1 MTTYGFGVFE
11 DPTISER
18 VRGVLMTRT
27 NRIDSTEDSGERRK
41 FERHQSDDV
50 APHMNTS
57 VWTSMDRCVSGCLVD
72 QSDGGIGLWVD
83 EAEHFQ
89 IGFQVRVQVSGAK
102 RRTASIVYVEAVEP
116 EGYRLGL
123 AWDEL

>member
-1 MTTYGFGVFE
+1 MTK
-11 DPTISER
+11 
-18 VRGVLMTRT
+18 T
-27 NRIDSTEDSGERRK
+27 NRIDSLDESAERRK
-41 FERHQSDDV
+41 FERHQV
-50 APHMNTS
+50 AEAHQPRNTS

-83 EAEHFQ
+83 EAEPFQ
-89 IGFQVRVQVSGAK
+89 IGYQVRVEVSGAQ

-123 AWDEL
+123 VWE